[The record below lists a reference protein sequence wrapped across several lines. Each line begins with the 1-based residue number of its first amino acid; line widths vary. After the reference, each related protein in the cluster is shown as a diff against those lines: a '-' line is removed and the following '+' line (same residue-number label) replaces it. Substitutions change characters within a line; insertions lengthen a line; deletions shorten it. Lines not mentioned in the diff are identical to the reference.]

1 MFLLQ
6 YYKNKT
12 DKEKQNYKTTTL
24 HYYKTDKEKETTKL
38 HNKKLMM
45 IK

>member
-12 DKEKQNYKTTTL
+12 DKEKQNYKTTKL
-24 HYYKTDKEKETTKL
+24 QYYKTDNEKENYKTTQ
-38 HNKKLMM
+38 
-45 IK
+45 